1 MPKKNKNKSQ
11 KKSAVKTNRAVEK
24 QESLKKDIQQPINN
38 EPSKVNQTINKISNI
53 RKRRWLTE
61 EERMLEKVEK
71 YVDKNWDETSK
82 DMAERKSKRPAVNY
96 QNADIEV
103 MISRISEESKDKE
116 PNKSSK
122 MFVYLI
128 YIVIILVIIIF
139 WIKYFW
145 MYNVPQIS

>member
-24 QESLKKDIQQPINN
+24 QESLNQDIHQPIYN
-38 EPSKVNQTINKISNI
+38 EPVKVNPTINKISNI

-139 WIKYFW
+139 
-145 MYNVPQIS
+145 